1 MEDVAHNAI
10 QIVAHV
16 QLYTLAT
23 AWWTEDVFPLVIRD
37 ARFVS
42 ENRLKLRVP
51 EQPPRLECLPE
62 WRARVGHDDALWEHY
77 RQVDTQRCDLDRLHP
92 ILTCLRT
99 RYVRADGRSP
109 SPIVRITK
117 GNMSMKGTLSLNN
130 DSPVRYSV

>member
-1 MEDVAHNAI
+1 M
-10 QIVAHV
+10 
-16 QLYTLAT
+16 
-23 AWWTEDVFPLVIRD
+23 FPLAIRD

-92 ILTCLRT
+92 ILMCSRT
-99 RYVRADGRSP
+99 RYVKADGRSP
-109 SPIVRITK
+109 SPIVRTTK
-117 GNMSMKGTLSLNN
+117 GSMSMKDALLLNS